1 MTNKHNKKRN
11 TGFIYEALVRE
22 VVKQSLEEGVGK
34 RDVAVSLLKK
44 HFNKKSLLYKDLIFY
59 KTLAET
65 NNTTEKL
72 ASKILKETITM
83 RSRIDKEELFKE
95 QSHIISQINKNISK
109 SVFSNFVP
117 SYKFLASIGQLFN
130 DDLKPKTKVLLEE
143 QILNN
148 MTADEELEET
158 NEVKIN
164 NSVINTFVKRFNNTY
179 GDKLLSEQKT
189 LISNFIKSFKD
200 DGLEFKIYLDREI
213 NRLLEEMKKNYNDQD
228 LTNDGSM
235 KEKYDKIIQFLETT
249 SQFPLNETLIL
260 KVTQV
265 QQLIKEINTND

>member
-260 KVTQV
+260 KVTQF